1 MVAVAKPKKA
11 KKASPRPKP
20 KPAPSSAEVRRDD
33 SGGYWSAAAVERE
46 ILDLV
51 RAIDPN
57 AKRLALKRA
66 TTFSGD
72 LGWDDWFKLS
82 VLKPV
87 RKRFH
92 ESLSA
97 TVVLDRVRTVGDLV
111 DYIWA
116 SMGPA

>member
-1 MVAVAKPKKA
+1 MVAVAKPKKP
-11 KKASPRPKP
+11 KKASP

-51 RAIDPN
+51 RAIDPH
-57 AKRLALKRA
+57 AKQLTRS

-111 DYIWA
+111 DYVWA